1 MLGLKIRLVFSTL
14 YIICTN
20 NGVYW
25 WATNIQYNYYYI
37 TKILSYI
44 DVTSHLWGAVCIFI
58 AFFCNAINFLQNKFF
73 HNSVV

>member
-37 TKILSYI
+37 KILSYI